1 LSPLKT
7 LVVEDD
13 PVALEL
19 ISQTLTLLG
28 ADVTAKADS
37 LEAQRLLGAA
47 AFDAIFLDL
56 EMPNLGGLELT
67 QSVRRNGLNR
77 KSPIVVVTSHK
88 DSQHM
93 DQAFKSG
100 ATFVLYKPVDREKLR
115 KVLAMISS
123 QNKVSS
129 PGGVPR

>member
-1 LSPLKT
+1 LPPLKT

-28 ADVTAKADS
+28 AEVTAKSDS
-37 LEAQRLLGAA
+37 VEAQRLLNTI
-47 AFDAIFLDL
+47 AFDAVFLDL
-56 EMPNLGGLELT
+56 EMPQLGGLELT
-67 QSVRRNGLNR
+67 QSIRRNGINR

-100 ATFVLYKPVDREKLR
+100 ATFVLYKPIDREKLR
-115 KVLAMISS
+115 KVLAMLSNQS
-123 QNKVSS
+123 KVT
-129 PGGVPR
+129 PAGGASR